1 MLSDLSR
8 DSDQTSG
15 ADAIIE
21 AGVAGG
27 GGLFSTL
34 SWCVCLCKR
43 ETDQVANG
51 KRKKDMF

>member
-27 GGLFSTL
+27 LFSTL
-34 SWCVCLCKR
+34 SWRVCLCKR
-43 ETDQVANG
+43 ETDQVANE